1 MQNQQQDR
9 SLRER
14 ECVHRPSGVPG
25 SFYRG
30 QEFVSALY
38 RLRGDA
44 AVKLAR
50 KVQPFFW
57 SDADLL
63 SVWLCADCSK
73 DAGLAHPLRELDA
86 A

>member
-1 MQNQQQDR
+1 MRDQQDHT
-9 SLRER
+9 LRER
-14 ECVHRPSGVPG
+14 ECLHRRPGLSGR
-25 SFYRG
+25 FYRG
-30 QEFVSALY
+30 DEFVSALY

-44 AVKLAR
+44 AMRVAR

-63 SVWLCADCSK
+63 SVWLCADCSGEVGLVRV
-73 DAGLAHPLRELDA
+73 AGELDA

>member
-1 MQNQQQDR
+1 MQNRQER
-9 SLRER
+9 ALRER
-14 ECVHRPSGVPG
+14 ECVHRPTGTPG

-30 QEFVSALY
+30 QEFVSALH

-44 AVKLAR
+44 AVNVAR

-73 DAGLAHPLRELDA
+73 EAGLVPEAKDLYA

>member
-1 MQNQQQDR
+1 MRNQQQDR

-14 ECVHRPSGVPG
+14 ECTHRPSGVAG
-25 SFYRG
+25 RFYRG

-38 RLRGDA
+38 HLRGDA
-44 AVKLAR
+44 AVKVAR

-57 SDADLL
+57 ADADLL
-63 SVWLCADCSK
+63 SVWLCADCSRE
-73 DAGLAHPLRELDA
+73 AGLVHPLRELDA